1 MRSHMIRAGIT
12 AIAATVALA
21 ACASHGLVPSS
32 SGGLGQSALSPT
44 ALNDS
49 LVQPA
54 VTTCAKTPPQY
65 WWLYKGSC
73 DPHITLKSTG
83 ASFTLAQYDSITVKG
98 SIGKNNTK
106 GMATITLAD
115 ATDTNGDITKW
126 KGKVFP
132 KYLAKGKTFIYAVAV
147 NQSTQTIKPVTGG
160 NKPILQY
167 VITDTKGLPGK
178 SCGVALLT
186 EETNGK
192 FVWSSFPGTF
202 TAKGNTVTITQYA
215 VPAGFEIP
223 PKTPLYFGVNC
234 WNA

>member
-1 MRSHMIRAGIT
+1 MRSHMIRAGIA

-32 SGGLGQSALSPT
+32 SGGLGQSALGPAVLS
-44 ALNDS
+44 DS
-49 LVQPA
+49 LANPDLKS
-54 VTTCAKTPPQY
+54 CATSPPQF

-73 DPHITLKSTG
+73 DPKVTLKPSG
-83 ASFTLAQYDSITVKG
+83 ATFTLAEYLSITVKG
-98 SIGKNNTK
+98 TIGHNTTK
-106 GMATITLAD
+106 GTATITLAD
-115 ATDTNGDITKW
+115 ATDTNGDVTTW
-126 KGKVFP
+126 KGKPFP
-132 KYLAKGKTFIYAVAV
+132 KYLARGKTFIYAVAV
-147 NQSTQTIKPVTGG
+147 NQSNQTIKPVTGG
-160 NKPILQY
+160 SKPVLQY

-178 SCGVALLT
+178 TCGVALLN

-202 TAKGNTVTITQYA
+202 TAKGNTVTITQYS
-215 VPAGFEIP
+215 VPRGFEIP